1 MEAIVSTG
9 GRQTRSIISAIYNIM
24 LDVLIMF
31 LFTVRWNKE
40 IDYWK
45 PEMYDRVKKTLK
57 YHQHVFYVHWVDFFL
72 VPKAN

>member
-1 MEAIVSTG
+1 
-9 GRQTRSIISAIYNIM
+9 M

-57 YHQHVFYVHWVDFFL
+57 YHQHVFYVHWVAFIL